1 MVLSHVSTMLP
12 IQRTRFDEG
21 LDNRLLAI
29 HAPLVEQHLVAFLQE
44 ECLVQR
50 KMRKAILGLSGG
62 LDSAVTA
69 YLCAKA
75 FGPSNVLAI
84 KLPYKV
90 SSPESIA
97 HADLVVQSLA
107 IESRTIPITSAVDAY
122 IQEAEPDISPA
133 RVGNLCA
140 RMRTMILFDQSAK
153 WNGLPIGTGNKTE
166 RLFGYFTWHAD
177 DAPPINPLGDLY
189 KTQVFAL
196 ARHLGVP
203 EVIIQKPPSADLIR
217 GQTDEGDFGITYEKA
232 DQILVLILRGMN
244 DSQIIPYGYTQEEI
258 SLVRNKVDTTHWKRK
273 MPTVAMISDTAIN
286 EYFLRPVDYKPKR

>member
-1 MVLSHVSTMLP
+1 MLP